1 MQKGDSPAEYLNLQY
16 KDCSE
21 LGEDSKKFSM

>member
-1 MQKGDSPAEYLNLQY
+1 MQKVDSPAKYLNLQY

-21 LGEDSKKFSM
+21 LGEDRKNFSV

>member
-1 MQKGDSPAEYLNLQY
+1 MQKVDSLAEYLNLQY

-21 LGEDSKKFSM
+21 LGKDSRKFLV